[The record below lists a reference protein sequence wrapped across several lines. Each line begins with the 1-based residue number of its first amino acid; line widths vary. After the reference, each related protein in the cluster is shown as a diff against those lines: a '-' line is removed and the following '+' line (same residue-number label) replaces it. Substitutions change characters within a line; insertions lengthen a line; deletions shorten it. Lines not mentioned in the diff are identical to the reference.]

1 MPDALQPVVAGDVI
15 EVPPHAY
22 CFGTT
27 TLVLEV
33 TEAGP
38 PFVFHDRALWQE
50 LQGFEC
56 CSWGRHPTQRVATV
70 RVDAVKRIP
79 NPRFPT

>member
-1 MPDALQPVVAGDVI
+1 MPDDLQPVVAGETI

-22 CFGTT
+22 CFGTA

-38 PFVFHDRALWQE
+38 PFVFHDRAWWQE
-50 LQGFEC
+50 LQGHEVC
-56 CSWGRHPTQRVATV
+56 RCGRDHVRVATV
-70 RVDAVKRIP
+70 RVDAVKRV
-79 NPRFPT
+79 PRPRVAP